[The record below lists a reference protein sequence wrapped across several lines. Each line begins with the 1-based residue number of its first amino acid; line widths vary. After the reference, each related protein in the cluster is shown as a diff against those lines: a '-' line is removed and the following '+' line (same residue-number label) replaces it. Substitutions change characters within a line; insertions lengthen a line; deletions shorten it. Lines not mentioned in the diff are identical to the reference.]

1 MTLAELYNKTLDEKN
16 TVEILNIDGD
26 GTGLV
31 ITLKRHDADSVVL
44 AALRYNRLVRVI
56 VDKFERDHSELKA
69 ESELAGDF
77 GEYNMLFSM
86 ALRDVR
92 HAFAAELVDSWT
104 SDEEL
109 TAAGLVDQLN
119 LCSGDNPPAKQ
130 IIDAYDTA
138 LAKRSKK

>member
-1 MTLAELYNKTLDEKN
+1 MTLAELYNKTLDKKN

-26 GTGLV
+26 STGLV

-56 VDKFERDHSELKA
+56 VDKFERDHSELKE

-104 SDEEL
+104 SDDEL
-109 TAAGLVDQLN
+109 TAAGLIEQLN

-130 IIDAYDTA
+130 IIDAYDAA

>member
-1 MTLAELYNKTLDEKN
+1 MNLAELYNKTLDEKT
-16 TVEILNIDGD
+16 TVEIINIDGD

-56 VDKFERDHSELKA
+56 VDKFDRDHSELKE

-77 GEYNMLFSM
+77 GEYNMLFGM

-104 SDEEL
+104 SDDEL
-109 TAAGLVDQLN
+109 TANGLIEQLN
-119 LCSGDNPPAKQ
+119 LCSGSNPPAKQ
-130 IIDAYDTA
+130 IIDAYDAA
-138 LAKRSKK
+138 LAKRAKK

>member
-56 VDKFERDHSELKA
+56 VDKFERDHSELKE

-109 TAAGLVDQLN
+109 TAAGLVEQLN